1 MRESGVSN
9 FQKNILHETLEWPL
23 IISLIRVHTC
33 ICTADTHICVHAVI
47 FTEVA
52 GPAATGEAVDA
63 VDAMHHGRTCD
74 IDAVVY
80 ILLAVDPHEPS
91 LARASVVTEVVVARR
106 SVLARV
112 RAAFIQALKHGTS
125 RNSNMVHSGSE
136 TWYIEDLKRGA
147 FRL

>member
-1 MRESGVSN
+1 MSN
-9 FQKNILHETLEWPL
+9 LQKKMLHVKLEWPL
-23 IISLIRVHTC
+23 IISLIREHTC

-91 LARASVVTEVVVARR
+91 LARASVIPEVVTARR
-106 SVLARV
+106 SVLTRV
-112 RAAFIQALKHGTS
+112 RAAFVQALKHGTL
-125 RNSNMVHSGSE
+125 RP
-136 TWYIEDLKRGA
+136 
-147 FRL
+147 